1 VLLML
6 LVVLLMLLLLGRN
19 VRRRVRLHQNLL
31 ELGVGHRGDL
41 RVRIFIPLA
50 TEIEG
55 KFLK

>member
-1 VLLML
+1 ML

-31 ELGVGHRGDL
+31 EVGVGHRGDL